1 MPDGPLGTFVTF
13 CVFGVLGLLLAR
25 RFPLPVKN
33 VTWLA
38 LAAAMVAGC
47 FVGVGTA
54 LLSVFGFTIFL
65 NWAIASFFFGMSG
78 GLMDRTRRRAT

>member
-1 MPDGPLGTFVTF
+1 MPEDPLGNLMTF

-25 RFPLPVKN
+25 RFRLPVKN

-38 LAAAMVAGC
+38 LAVAMLAGV

-54 LLSVFGFTIFL
+54 LLSVFGFTILL
-65 NWAIASFFFGMSG
+65 NWAIASCFFGMIG
-78 GLMDRTRRRAT
+78 GLMDRTRRHAK